1 MHSWASW
8 RGSGGDFTYRFHIS
22 ISHITAKLEAS
33 FSVNGEQHT
42 HLFGLFFDWLRL
54 ASASSSI
61 GFDWLRPLLRL
72 GDWNFGQ
79 GPWPWAQESCFIR
92 FIRKAS
98 EKHQKRIRK
107 GSLRCL
113 NIHEITQPRIQLPF
127 HYTEQ
132 NMFSLENFRVCVCR
146 VSPVQL
152 RV

>member
-1 MHSWASW
+1 MLEFSAVLAA
-8 RGSGGDFTYRFHIS
+8 

-79 GPWPWAQESCFIR
+79 GHDHELRNPVSLD
-92 FIRKAS
+92 S
-98 EKHQKRIRK
+98 LEKHQKSIRK

-127 HYTEQ
+127 HCTEQ

>member
-1 MHSWASW
+1 MENSTHTSSAS
-8 RGSGGDFTYRFHIS
+8 SS
-22 ISHITAKLEAS
+22 I
-33 FSVNGEQHT
+33 G
-42 HLFGLFFDWLRL
+42 FDWLRPLLRL
-54 ASASSSI
+54 ASIGFDWLRPLLLLLRLASI

-79 GPWPWAQESCFIR
+79 GHDHELRNPVSLDSLEKHQKSIR
-92 FIRKAS
+92 NAS
-98 EKHQKRIRK
+98 EKHQKSIRK

>member
-1 MHSWASW
+1 MQK
-8 RGSGGDFTYRFHIS
+8 RGWDLPSLFAKPCIAEQAGGALAAISHIDFTYRFHIS

-79 GPWPWAQESCFIR
+79 GHDHELRNPVSLDSLEKHQKSIR
-92 FIRKAS
+92 NAS

-107 GSLRCL
+107 ASETHQKSIRKA
-113 NIHEITQPRIQLPF
+113 
-127 HYTEQ
+127 
-132 NMFSLENFRVCVCR
+132 LEKEA
-146 VSPVQL
+146 
-152 RV
+152 